1 MDGLMMMA
9 TISTAAPSSTIPLSK
24 KTMEFE
30 ETEMESDGKAEYFP
44 AQRKRK
50 STLPGSNQT
59 WPAQY
64 GHCNTSEVSNAADIQ
79 HRHRIFS
86 SSIFSSSSSSSSSSK
101 TRLLRFCPPLPTT
114 NANPFDF
121 KMILFLVTL
130 ILLPLLVNSAPFHS
144 YGRFRSPK
152 DKGRL

>member
-1 MDGLMMMA
+1 MDGLMMVA
-9 TISTAAPSSTIPLSK
+9 SSTSAPSSTIPLSK

-30 ETEMESDGKAEYFP
+30 ETEMESEGKAEYFP

-59 WPAQY
+59 WPAQH
-64 GHCNTSEVSNAADIQ
+64 GHCNTSEVSKAADIQ

-86 SSIFSSSSSSSSSSK
+86 SRNSSSSSSK

-114 NANPFDF
+114 NAPFDF

-130 ILLPLLVNSAPFHS
+130 VLLPLLVNSAPFHS